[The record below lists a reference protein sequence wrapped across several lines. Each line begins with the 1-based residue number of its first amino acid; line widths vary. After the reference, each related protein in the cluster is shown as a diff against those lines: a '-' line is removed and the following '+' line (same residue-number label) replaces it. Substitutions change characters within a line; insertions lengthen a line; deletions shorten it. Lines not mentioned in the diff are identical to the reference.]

1 MDKKIKNV
9 LFVCFGNTARSPA
22 AEGIAKALKR
32 DEYSEE
38 LADVN
43 FDSAGFFNVYKTA
56 QPETKA
62 YLKKNWNIDFSD
74 FKGKIMDEDLLKKQD
89 LILVM
94 QPRHLKRLKRKFKNL
109 KEVHEKAH
117 ILLEYAEIPGDP
129 DIEDPINL
137 NEKEYDEIIKTVEKG
152 VIESIKKII
161 KINKDS
167 T

>member
-22 AEGIAKALKR
+22 AEGIAKALKM
-32 DEYSEE
+32 DKYSEE
-38 LADVN
+38 LANVN

-74 FKGKIMDEDLLKKQD
+74 FKGKILDGDLLKKQD

-94 QPRHLKRLKRKFKNL
+94 QPRHLKRLKRKFKDL
-109 KEVHEKAH
+109 KEVHKKAH
-117 ILLEYAEIPGDP
+117 ILLEYAEIPEDP
-129 DIEDPINL
+129 DIEDPVNL
-137 NEKEYDEIIKTVEKG
+137 NEEKYNQIMKTVEKG
-152 VIESIKKII
+152 VIESIKKVI

-167 T
+167 P